1 MPPDEGAHAISH
13 QYRRSGQAG
22 PEIGRIAW
30 GWDYFS
36 KDRVT
41 AIVDRPDDSRI
52 DWEDED
58 EGERPEFDAEPA
70 HSSPK
75 PGEDRRRV
83 DS

>member
-1 MPPDEGAHAISH
+1 MGSEMCIRDRLSGT
-13 QYRRSGQAG
+13 RSKIDAF
-22 PEIGRIAW
+22 IAW

-41 AIVDRPDDSRI
+41 AIVDQPDDSRI
-52 DWEDED
+52 DWEDDD

-75 PGEDRRRV
+75 PGEDKRSV